1 MGDRT
6 FDPAANYAAQAL
18 TLFTGYGD
26 AEALVAVD
34 GRRYSYTEVRA
45 EVIAMA
51 GALWAHGIR
60 PGHALGVLARNP
72 AESIFLQLAAGLMGC
87 RTAWIANNAP
97 PRFRRGFLDLAEVDA
112 FVYDAGKLPEMGAEL
127 AALAAGGESSG
138 VRRPGGPSGRATSGA
153 PRPVF
158 CFGPGGAG
166 PDLTAAPRATSLPFD
181 PATITHEPSS
191 LFQTGGTTGS
201 PKLVHHG
208 HRFFAALHALSEY
221 YLGSGQPTLRHLLVA
236 GTWHVSAQTA
246 VFMTLF
252 TGGTAFLHDGLEY
265 PLFYDTIERERINST
280 LLAPPLLNV
289 LLDDPKSAGVDF
301 GSLHT
306 LTVSGAA
313 ASPARLTQAI
323 ERFGP
328 VLRIVYGMS
337 ESPFISA
344 LPELDHDP
352 AHPERLS
359 SCGIPYGDVR
369 VQVRGA
375 GGQVLPPGEV
385 GEVWIT
391 GSLMMRGYWGM
402 PELTAQTLVDGWL
415 RTGDVGRL
423 DADGYLYLL
432 DRVKDMIVT
441 GLSSTNVFCR
451 PIEDALAAHPEVLAA
466 AVIGVPHELEGEA
479 VHAYVVRTPDG
490 TVTAAELIRLATAE
504 LNAMWAPQ
512 QVEFI
517 EEFPLTES
525 GKVDKKALRERYAA
539 RTGTGGH

>member
-6 FDPAANYAAQAL
+6 YDPADNYAAKAL
-18 TLFTGYGD
+18 TLFAGFGD

-34 GRRYSYTEVRA
+34 GRRYSYAEVRA

-51 GALWAHGIR
+51 GALWAHGVR
-60 PGHALGVLARNP
+60 PGQALGVLARNP

-127 AALAAGGESSG
+127 AALAA
-138 VRRPGGPSGRATSGA
+138 

-158 CFGPGGAG
+158 CFGSGGKG
-166 PDLTAAPRATSLPFD
+166 PDLTAGTPAITLPFD
-181 PATITHEPSS
+181 PAGVTQEPSS

-208 HRFFAALHALSEY
+208 HGFFAALHALSEY
-221 YLGSGQPTLRHLLVA
+221 YLHSGQPTLRHLLIA

-252 TGGTAFLHDGLEY
+252 TGGTAFLHDGLDY
-265 PLFYDTIERERINST
+265 PLFYDTVERERINST
-280 LLAPPLLNV
+280 LLAPPLLYV

-301 GSLHT
+301 SSLHT

-313 ASPARLTQAI
+313 ASPTRLTQAI

-344 LPELDHDP
+344 LPGLDHDP

-369 VQVRGA
+369 VQIRDED
-375 GGQVLPPGEV
+375 GQVLPPGAV

-391 GSLMMRGYWGM
+391 GSLLMRGYWGM

-423 DADGYLYLL
+423 DDDGYLYLL

-451 PIEDALAAHPEVLAA
+451 PVEDALAAHPEVQAA

-490 TVTAAELIRLATAE
+490 TVTGAELIRLATAE

-517 EEFPLTES
+517 EAFPLTEF

-539 RTGTGGH
+539 RTGSGGQ

>member
-1 MGDRT
+1 MGDQI
-6 FDPAANYAAQAL
+6 FDPADNYAARAL
-18 TLFTGYGD
+18 TLFARFGD

-34 GRRYSYTEVRA
+34 GHRYTYADVHA

-60 PGHALGVLARNP
+60 PGAALGVLARNP
-72 AESIFLQLAAGLMGC
+72 AESIFLQLAAGLLGC

-112 FVYDAGKLPEMGAEL
+112 FVYDARKLPEMGAEL
-127 AALAAGGESSG
+127 AALAA
-138 VRRPGGPSGRATSGA
+138 
-153 PRPVF
+153 PRPVL

-166 PDLTAAPRATSLPFD
+166 PDLTAGPPATTLPFD

-208 HRFFAALHALSEY
+208 HRFFAALHALSQHY
-221 YLGSGQPTLRHLLVA
+221 ADSGQPALRHLLIA

-252 TGGTAFLHDGLEY
+252 TGGTAFLHDGLDY
-265 PLFYDTIERERINST
+265 PLFYETVERERINST
-280 LLAPPLLNV
+280 LLPPPLLYL
-289 LLDDPKSAGVDF
+289 LLDDPKSAEVDF

-306 LTVSGAA
+306 FTVSGAA
-313 ASPARLTQAI
+313 ASPVRLTQAI

-344 LPELDHDP
+344 LPNLDHDP
-352 AHPERLS
+352 AHPERLA

-369 VQVRGA
+369 VEIRGA
-375 GGQVLPPGEV
+375 DGTVLPPGEV
-385 GEVWIT
+385 GEVWVT
-391 GSLMMRGYWGM
+391 GSLLMRGYWGM
-402 PELTAQTLVDGWL
+402 PELTAETLVGGWL

-423 DADGYLYLL
+423 DADGYLFLL
-432 DRVKDMIVT
+432 DRAKDMIVT

-451 PIEDALAAHPEVLAA
+451 PVEDVLATHPQVQAA
-466 AVIGVPHELEGEA
+466 AVIGVPHELHGEA
-479 VHAYVVRTPDG
+479 VHAYVVAAPDA
-490 TVTAAELIRLATAE
+490 TVTAEELIALAAGE
-504 LNAMWAPQ
+504 LNAMWAPET
-512 QVEFI
+512 VEFVDA
-517 EEFPLTES
+517 FPLTEF
-525 GKVDKKALRERYAA
+525 GKVDKKALRERHAA
-539 RTGTGGH
+539 RT

>member
-1 MGDRT
+1 MGEQI
-6 FDPAANYAAQAL
+6 FDPKANYAAQAL
-18 TLFTGYGD
+18 TLFTRYGD

-34 GRRYSYTEVRA
+34 GQRYTYAELHA
-45 EVIAMA
+45 EVVAMA

-60 PGHALGVLARNP
+60 PGAALGVLARNP
-72 AESIFLQLAAGLMGC
+72 AESIFLQLAAGLLGC

-97 PRFRRGFLDLAEVDA
+97 PRFRRDFLDLAQVDA
-112 FVYDAGKLPEMGAEL
+112 FVYDARKLPEMGAEL
-127 AALAAGGESSG
+127 AALAA
-138 VRRPGGPSGRATSGA
+138 

-158 CFGPGGAG
+158 CFGPGGLG
-166 PDLTAAPRATSLPFD
+166 PDLTGGPRATELPID
-181 PATITHEPSS
+181 PLTVPHEPSS
-191 LFQTGGTTGS
+191 LFQTGGTTGL

-208 HRFFAALHALSEY
+208 HSFFAALHLLSRY
-221 YLGSGQPTLRHLLVA
+221 YADSGQPTLRHLLIA

-252 TGGTAFLHDGLEY
+252 TGGTAFLHDGLDY

-280 LLAPPLLNV
+280 LLAPPLLYL

-301 GSLHT
+301 SSLHT
-306 LTVSGAA
+306 LTISGAA
-313 ASPARLTQAI
+313 ASPTRLAQAI

-328 VLRIVYGMS
+328 VMRIVYGMS

-344 LPELDHDP
+344 LPNLDHDP
-352 AHPERLS
+352 AHPERLA

-369 VQVRGA
+369 VEIRDA
-375 GGQVLPPGEV
+375 GGAVLPAGEV
-385 GEVWIT
+385 GEVWVT
-391 GSLMMRGYWGM
+391 GSLLMRGYWGM
-402 PELTAQTLVDGWL
+402 PELTAETLVDGWL

-423 DADGYLYLL
+423 DADGYLYLF

-451 PIEDALAAHPEVLAA
+451 PVEDALAAHPQVQAA

-479 VHAYVVRTPDG
+479 VHAYVVTTPDA
-490 TVTAAELIRLATAE
+490 TVTAEELIALVSAE

-512 QVEFI
+512 TVGFVDA
-517 EEFPLTES
+517 FPLTEF
-525 GKVDKKALRERYAA
+525 GKVDKKALRARYAA
-539 RTGTGGH
+539 DA